1 MSLEDDLVRGFI
13 DLVFPRDC
21 AVTGEPLDTD
31 GFRHLSVEG
40 ASRCERIADPRCA
53 ICGHPFFG
61 VLVAPRRCP
70 HCVDLKPSFERALCP
85 FRAKGQVREL
95 IHRMKYR
102 AEPWLAEDLVGA
114 ALEDTIFRRHLAGSI
129 LVAVPLHPS
138 RQRERGYNQAEK
150 LAREFARRTTGC
162 TYDDLLE
169 RCRDTGQQARL
180 GRSERVENMDDAF
193 RVRPGVRIP
202 RGRIVVI
209 DDVLTTGATLS
220 ACAAALLVGGA
231 RRVDAAALAHG

>member
-1 MSLEDDLVRGFI
+1 MSLEDDLVRGLA

-31 GFRHLSVEG
+31 GSRHLSAEG
-40 ASRCERIADPRCA
+40 AARCERIIDPRCA

-70 HCVDLKPSFERALCP
+70 HCVDLNPAFGRALCP
-85 FRAKGQVREL
+85 FRAKGEVREL

-102 AEPWLAEDLVGA
+102 AEPWLAEDLAGA
-114 ALEDTIFRRHLAGSI
+114 ALDDTLFRRHLAGSV
-129 LVAVPLHPS
+129 LVPVPLHPD
-138 RQRERGYNQAEK
+138 RQRDRGYNQAGE
-150 LAREFARRTTGC
+150 LARELARRVPGC
-162 TYDDLLE
+162 ACLDLLE
-169 RCRDTGQQARL
+169 RRRDTGQQARL

-193 RVRPGVRIP
+193 RVRAGIRAP
-202 RGRIVVI
+202 RGRIVVV

-231 RRVDAAALAHG
+231 RCVDAAALAHG